1 MEASV
6 PFASLPLPS
15 ASGTQRG
22 TSDHLAEEGLTASEH
37 YKKDAVTFGA
47 SWPLLCCALASKRLS
62 TSSLLSLRASTSHS
76 CLYSLDLRFSDPDIL
91 HTPSRAAYIARCSSS
106 LSSLRLELQSKAFFF
121 MKKQEAKHWTL
132 GFISSCSQLQKF
144 SLGWGMWVLNKQ
156 CAGASWLKSI
166 HKLTLESVDFKNVN
180 FHFLQSITPQLHEFT
195 LHEEKELSLGPR
207 LASRTLAFSFPN
219 ARLLRFRFP
228 CKELKLTLTVS
239 PTLKTLSVMAKWLV
253 LSCKSTAPLALHH
266 LSLYGQERLVNCSL
280 CLAFVRVAYVDRLR
294 GLILDRLAFHYCADC
309 GGAYSAT
316 VDAYNKGECRVEEAE
331 EPWDYDSA
339 GEWYEQARARY
350 RVHLE
355 SMHRLQL
362 KQNMFAKPPSIGAP
376 NLQFLFFP
384 SSKACDTPTLAALQ
398 QDYPAL
404 ALYCVVDRSF
414 YWHRKGE
421 HVSNGPLEI
430 VRREKSGVLWDDDVG
445 KKRAKN
451 VREKMHSVNK
461 KLVEGYTIDEDELY
475 MSQISHSSMLPH
487 PTHLQSQESQP
498 ISLVYGDQ
506 NPHWMR
512 TVRYF
517 LVRPGLHSLH
527 LRCSDSK
534 KLPTLGTYIARCSHS
549 LSSLR
554 LEIQGDVGSSKGQE
568 SECWRLEFLKDC
580 AQLQE
585 LNLGRGM
592 WKLNW
597 QCVNT
602 SWFKSIR
609 KLTLEHIHYG
619 SMSFQFLEII
629 TPQLHEFTLYED
641 GNVLREHPRVPFTT
655 TLAFSFPNARL
666 LRFRFASTELH
677 LTLTVPPSLET
688 LSVVAKRLVLSCKSS
703 APLALHHLSLY
714 GQEQL
719 VVSSLRLASTRVA
732 YLDGPTSD
740 QGVFSWTELLGT
752 IAPTVEVL
760 IVRHGVPIKKVEAEW
775 GRLQSLGIVV
785 PPWDKS
791 ARVNNWGMGMV
802 SDDDEGEEHLDDGRL
817 RFSWADEPG
826 YFGSEPDEEVDEDDY
841 MFDDADED
849 EDDDD
854 DDGDDDEAEDDD
866 DEDDD
871 DDDGVGD
878 FGCYDDDR
886 LFWAMYG
893 PEITAKIKDQERLM
907 KAFPKPPSIRAP
919 NLRFLFFPTRK
930 ACNAPALAALRQD
943 YPALALYCVVD
954 RSFYWERRGKTVSN
968 GPVEHVRRE
977 KSGVWDEE
985 VWEMRAKKVREKM
998 HSVNRRLVEGY
1009 CAGEDQVHVLQC
1021 Q

>member
-1 MEASV
+1 
-6 PFASLPLPS
+6 
-15 ASGTQRG
+15 
-22 TSDHLAEEGLTASEH
+22 
-37 YKKDAVTFGA
+37 
-47 SWPLLCCALASKRLS
+47 
-62 TSSLLSLRASTSHS
+62 
-76 CLYSLDLRFSDPDIL
+76 
-91 HTPSRAAYIARCSSS
+91 
-106 LSSLRLELQSKAFFF
+106 
-121 MKKQEAKHWTL
+121 
-132 GFISSCSQLQKF
+132 
-144 SLGWGMWVLNKQ
+144 
-156 CAGASWLKSI
+156 
-166 HKLTLESVDFKNVN
+166 
-180 FHFLQSITPQLHEFT
+180 
-195 LHEEKELSLGPR
+195 
-207 LASRTLAFSFPN
+207 
-219 ARLLRFRFP
+219 
-228 CKELKLTLTVS
+228 
-239 PTLKTLSVMAKWLV
+239 
-253 LSCKSTAPLALHH
+253 
-266 LSLYGQERLVNCSL
+266 
-280 CLAFVRVAYVDRLR
+280 
-294 GLILDRLAFHYCADC
+294 
-309 GGAYSAT
+309 
-316 VDAYNKGECRVEEAE
+316 
-331 EPWDYDSA
+331 
-339 GEWYEQARARY
+339 
-350 RVHLE
+350 
-355 SMHRLQL
+355 
-362 KQNMFAKPPSIGAP
+362 
-376 NLQFLFFP
+376 
-384 SSKACDTPTLAALQ
+384 
-398 QDYPAL
+398 
-404 ALYCVVDRSF
+404 
-414 YWHRKGE
+414 
-421 HVSNGPLEI
+421 
-430 VRREKSGVLWDDDVG
+430 
-445 KKRAKN
+445 
-451 VREKMHSVNK
+451 
-461 KLVEGYTIDEDELY
+461 
-475 MSQISHSSMLPH
+475 MLPH

-641 GNVLREHPRVPFTT
+641 GNVLREHPGVPSTT

-791 ARVNNWGMGMV
+791 AHVNNWGMGMV

-817 RFSWADEPG
+817 RFSWADEP
-826 YFGSEPDEEVDEDDY
+826 
-841 MFDDADED
+841 
-849 EDDDD
+849 
-854 DDGDDDEAEDDD
+854 
-866 DEDDD
+866 
-871 DDDGVGD
+871 
-878 FGCYDDDR
+878 
-886 LFWAMYG
+886 
-893 PEITAKIKDQERLM
+893 EITAKIKDRERLM